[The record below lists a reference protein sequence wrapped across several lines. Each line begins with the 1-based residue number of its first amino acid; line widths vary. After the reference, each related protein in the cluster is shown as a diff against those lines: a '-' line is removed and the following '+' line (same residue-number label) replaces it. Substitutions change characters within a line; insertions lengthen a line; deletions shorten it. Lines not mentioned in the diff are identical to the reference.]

1 MSRKKIN
8 RHLSLLVE
16 LARSEKLSQG
26 QRTLLKKSIKN
37 LYRRIATNNKKVV
50 VKEIGRISK
59 ILLETIN

>member
-37 LYRRIATNNKKVV
+37 LYRGIATNNKKVV

-59 ILLETIN
+59 ILLEIIN

>member
-59 ILLETIN
+59 ILLEIIN